1 MTAPAA
7 PAQTPHSH
15 LGSPPN
21 PHPGMGFKQFTALI
35 AMLMAMNALA
45 IDSMLPALPQMA
57 AALGIA
63 GENERQWIITAYLLG
78 FGLAPLVYGVLS
90 DRFGRKPILLIGT
103 FLFVLA
109 SIFAGFASSFEI
121 MLIARF
127 SQGVG
132 AAATRVLSVAIVR
145 DCYSGR
151 QMAKIMSL
159 VFIVFM
165 TVPILAPSVGQII
178 VTFAPWR
185 YIFGVLAIFG
195 SVILIWSSLRLPETL
210 HPEDRLPINLT
221 RILQALRVTLTTR
234 MAIGYTL
241 AMTFT
246 MGGLFGFINSAQQIF
261 VDIFHAGAM
270 FPAVFALIVVFMAAS
285 SLLNSRIVER
295 LGTRRVSHAALIGF
309 ISFAVIHAGVAIAGY
324 ETIYSFAILQAL
336 TMFCFG
342 LIGSNFGSMAME
354 PLGHIAGTASSIQST
369 ITTIGGAL
377 AGFFI
382 GQHFDGTTV
391 PLTLGF
397 SLFGI
402 LALVTVLITERGRL
416 FRPVAGG

>member
-7 PAQTPHSH
+7 PA
-15 LGSPPN
+15 PN

-45 IDSMLPALPQMA
+45 IDSMLPALPQIG
-57 AALGIA
+57 AALGITN
-63 GENERQWIITAYLLG
+63 ENDRQWIVTAYLLG
-78 FGLAPLVYGVLS
+78 FGLAPLAYGVLS
-90 DRFGRKPILLIGT
+90 DRFGRKPILVIGT
-103 FLFVLA
+103 CLFVLA
-109 SIFAGFASSFEI
+109 SIFAGFAGTFEM

-127 SQGVG
+127 TQGIG

-178 VTFAPWR
+178 VTFAPWQW
-185 YIFGVLAIFG
+185 IFGVLAVFG
-195 SVILIWSSLRLPETL
+195 SVILLWAALRLPETL
-210 HPEDRLPINLT
+210 HTENRLPINLK
-221 RILQALRVTLTTR
+221 RVLQAMRVTVTTR

-261 VDIFHAGAM
+261 VDIFDAGPM

-309 ISFAVIHAGVAIAGY
+309 IGFAVIHAGLAIAGV

-342 LIGSNFGSMAME
+342 MISSNFGSMAME

-377 AGFFI
+377 AGFVI
-382 GQHFDGTTV
+382 GRQFDGTTV
-391 PLTLGF
+391 PLTVGF
-397 SLFGI
+397 AFFGT
-402 LALVTVLITERGRL
+402 LALITVLITERGRL
-416 FRPVAGG
+416 FRPVAG